1 MRGLKTDQYLYYYLR
16 FLKRYQNEE
25 ELKKLQYFDHLMWR
39 AESLEKILMLRESR
53 VGEKGVTEEKMVAWH
68 HWLNEHEF
76 EQTPGDSE
84 GQRSLACCSPWD
96 QKELVMTSQLNN
108 NETT

>member
-84 GQRSLACCSPWD
+84 GQRNLACCSPGGC
-96 QKELVMTSQLNN
+96 KELD
-108 NETT
+108 TT